1 MHHRNLYS
9 CILCIILICTMM
21 LCPCQARVALARK
34 FQPQPS
40 SSSSSVPLHASSSR
54 YRGEVVD
61 TSKEEDEERWL
72 ENTRQRPTKAKRTR
86 GLLDQ
91 SFLSSKLDQSP
102 YPFNHPGYL
111 IGARHSHYQS
121 LSFVPLHPST
131 CPYIHFFNL
140 PQHTLSTYSLSTTH
154 DGDRYC

>member
-1 MHHRNLYS
+1 
-9 CILCIILICTMM
+9 M

-40 SSSSSVPLHASSSR
+40 SSSSSGPFHASSSR

-61 TSKEEDEERWL
+61 TSKEADEEQWL

-111 IGARHSHYQS
+111 IGAS
-121 LSFVPLHPST
+121 LTIICYFRLLSK
-131 CPYIHFFNL
+131 CPHILYFYLLLQPI
-140 PQHTLSTYSLSTTH
+140 LSIIRAIS
-154 DGDRYC
+154 